1 MVVEDFLLTSNLQF
15 RFSNNPLVLKRN
27 FKIAVNKNCSAT
39 IWVTLYIYRRNGRNI
54 FELGSHQERL
64 WDNDRVNLVVQEIPV
79 DYEFVQ
85 QNVPRIWTGEDAAAG
100 DGNGVLALIHVGVS
114 GIASK
119 ITIET
124 KVGPFFD
131 TMCTEIG

>member
-1 MVVEDFLLTSNLQF
+1 M
-15 RFSNNPLVLKRN
+15 
-27 FKIAVNKNCSAT
+27 
-39 IWVTLYIYRRNGRNI
+39 
-54 FELGSHQERL
+54 
-64 WDNDRVNLVVQEIPV
+64 NLVVQEIPV

-85 QNVPRIWTGEDAAAG
+85 QNVPCLWTGGGGDES

-124 KVGPFFD
+124 QVRQCNGDPRAGKTDKFCLSLQAHNSGYLRKDVNGKCPGD
-131 TMCTEIG
+131 GR

>member
-1 MVVEDFLLTSNLQF
+1 M
-15 RFSNNPLVLKRN
+15 
-27 FKIAVNKNCSAT
+27 
-39 IWVTLYIYRRNGRNI
+39 
-54 FELGSHQERL
+54 
-64 WDNDRVNLVVQEIPV
+64 NLVVQEIPV

-85 QNVPRIWTGEDAAAG
+85 KNVPRLWTGGEDES

-124 KVGPFFD
+124 QVSQW
-131 TMCTEIG
+131 TS

>member
-1 MVVEDFLLTSNLQF
+1 M
-15 RFSNNPLVLKRN
+15 
-27 FKIAVNKNCSAT
+27 
-39 IWVTLYIYRRNGRNI
+39 
-54 FELGSHQERL
+54 
-64 WDNDRVNLVVQEIPV
+64 NLVVQEIPV

-85 QNVPRIWTGEDAAAG
+85 QNVPRLWTGGDEG

-124 KVGPFFD
+124 RVCSSTGSGNVKTWSPRVFFYLQAHNSGYLRKD
-131 TMCTEIG
+131 VNGKCPDDGR

>member
-1 MVVEDFLLTSNLQF
+1 M
-15 RFSNNPLVLKRN
+15 
-27 FKIAVNKNCSAT
+27 
-39 IWVTLYIYRRNGRNI
+39 
-54 FELGSHQERL
+54 
-64 WDNDRVNLVVQEIPV
+64 NLVVQEIPV

-85 QNVPRIWTGEDAAAG
+85 QNVPRLWTGGDEG

-124 KVGPFFD
+124 RVCSSTGSGNVKTWSPRFFYLQAHNSGYLRKD
-131 TMCTEIG
+131 VNGKCPDDGR

>member
-1 MVVEDFLLTSNLQF
+1 M
-15 RFSNNPLVLKRN
+15 
-27 FKIAVNKNCSAT
+27 
-39 IWVTLYIYRRNGRNI
+39 
-54 FELGSHQERL
+54 
-64 WDNDRVNLVVQEIPV
+64 NLVVQEIPV

-85 QNVPRIWTGEDAAAG
+85 QNVPRLWTGGDEG

-124 KVGPFFD
+124 RVCSSTGSGNVKTWSPRFFF
-131 TMCTEIG
+131 TCRPITPATSGKMLTGSVRMTEGRKLSRRGVFNGKARKYPC